1 MDISTTQQILV
12 IMLSTV
18 LAIFLILS
26 VVIAVMVIKLINSVN
41 HVVAKAERAVES
53 AEAVGDVIKKAA
65 GQIGVL
71 RIARSVFNLVS
82 KHSK

>member
-1 MDISTTQQILV
+1 
-12 IMLSTV
+12 MLSTV

-53 AEAVGDVIKKAA
+53 AEAVSDVIKKAA